1 MFLSLEY
8 YHIFL
13 RKYFFHM
20 DNLLSQIYIS
30 YCC

>member
-1 MFLSLEY
+1 MEY

-30 YCC
+30 YYCYLLM